1 MLEIKINMFIDII
14 KHITMYLKHKL
25 FLFNSIY
32 LLENNIR
39 LVKINKT
46 IYEYKMFDHS
56 TISSTFTF
64 ILIGFIIS
72 HSMINSLSTQTKIAI

>member
-1 MLEIKINMFIDII
+1 M
-14 KHITMYLKHKL
+14 
-25 FLFNSIY
+25 Y

-46 IYEYKMFDHS
+46 IHEYKMFDHS

-64 ILIGFIIS
+64 ILIGFMIS
-72 HSMINSLSTQTKIAI
+72 HSMINSLFTKTEIAV